1 MGHFLHSQAAYTMGI
16 VLSCCASLACSC
28 CIGLSCQC
36 FGQAMTI
43 TKSIATRVLYTTVF
57 ILLSLVAWIFS
68 MYGYEILRYIPYIGE
83 YCYEGTCGA
92 FSVYRITFALFLF
105 HLILSIFLIGV
116 RNAKDI
122 RAQFNDGWWPLKLP
136 ALLMLLVGVFFI
148 PNIFFTYYAWVAI
161 IGAGL
166 FILIQL
172 IILVDF
178 AYSWSESWVSQWQGD
193 GVEEEG
199 ENRSYLYAL
208 ISITV
213 LLYIIA
219 GGFDVFMYSLFCT
232 GDCWWN
238 SIIVTVVLLMCLF
251 LSVCSIHPRVQE
263 FNPRAGL
270 LQAAIFTVYCSYY
283 TYSAILSEPE
293 CGELPF
299 SWSSS
304 TTTTSDYLSLVFGG
318 LFTIISVVY
327 ASVRAGTSELI
338 ERNDTVEYSM
348 LTEEEQKEEAL
359 AEEED
364 EIVDDELQ
372 GTSYNYAM
380 FHLAFALG
388 AMYVGMLLTN
398 WSVITGEED
407 TPQTDSGWVSV
418 AVKLLSCGLAG
429 CLYLWTVFAPAIMKD
444 RDWD

>member
-1 MGHFLHSQAAYTMGI
+1 MGGI

-251 LSVCSIHPRVQE
+251 LSICSIHPRIQE

-270 LQAAIFTVYCSYY
+270 LQAAIFTVYCTYY
-283 TYSAILSEPE
+283 TYSAILSEPS
-293 CGELPF
+293 CGDLPF
-299 SWSSS
+299 SWAENSS
-304 TTTTSDYLSLVFGG
+304 TTSDWLSLIFGA
-318 LFTIISVVY
+318 LFTVISVVY
-327 ASVRAGTSELI
+327 ASVRVGTAEFTESQSI
-338 ERNDTVEYSM
+338 EDKSL
-348 LTEEEQKEEAL
+348 LTEEEQKDEDID
-359 AEEED
+359 AEENEV
-364 EIVDDELQ
+364 EE
-372 GTSYNYAM
+372 GAFYSYSM

-398 WSVITGEED
+398 WSVITGESDSPE
-407 TPQTDSGWVSV
+407 TDSGWVSV
-418 AVKLLSCGLAG
+418 AVKLFSCVFAG
-429 CLYLWTVFAPAIMKD
+429 CLYTWTVFAPAILPD
-444 RDWD
+444 RDWE